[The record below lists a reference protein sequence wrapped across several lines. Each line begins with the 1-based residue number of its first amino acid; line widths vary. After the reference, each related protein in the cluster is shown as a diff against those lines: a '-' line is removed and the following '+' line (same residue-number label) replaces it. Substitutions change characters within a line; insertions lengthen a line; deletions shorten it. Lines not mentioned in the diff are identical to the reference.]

1 MVTGSRADEKLVIL
15 SPGAGSV
22 TDEVVAKLHAAF
34 PDHRFVEFPAEQDI
48 LTDLPGGSQPVVA
61 CGGDGT
67 IAAVAK
73 ALAGTKRPFG
83 VIAMGT
89 FNNFA
94 RSLNLPTDI
103 DEAIEV
109 VRTGRP
115 RPCTLGRVN
124 GEVFLEVA
132 ALGLFGDTIALGEAA
147 KDAHFG
153 DIRDRFRTLAAA
165 RRFRFRIEGDVQ
177 LRGEALSIIVTN
189 TPSTGALVPVGDT
202 SPEEPHLDL
211 LIDHGR
217 SRLAF
222 IGQLLGAFLRRKRP
236 GAFRSYLVKN
246 VRITSV
252 PQVAVHADVSE
263 VGETPATVEAMPGGL
278 HIILPA

>member
-1 MVTGSRADEKLVIL
+1 MVTRASAGEKLVIL

-22 TDEVVAKLHAAF
+22 TDEVVAKLRAAF
-34 PDHRFVEFPAEQDI
+34 PDHRFAEFPAEQDI
-48 LTDLPGGSQPVVA
+48 LGDLADGLEPVVA

-67 IAAVAK
+67 IAAVAR
-73 ALAGTKRPFG
+73 ALAGTRRPFG

-94 RSLNLPTDI
+94 RSLKLPTDI
-103 DEAIEV
+103 DQAIEV
-109 VRTGRP
+109 VKTGTP

-124 GEVFLEVA
+124 GEVFLEA
-132 ALGLFGDTIALGEAA
+132 AAIGFFGDTIALGEAA

-165 RRFRFRIEGDVQ
+165 QRFRYRVEGDVR

-202 SPEEPHLDL
+202 SPGETHLDL
-211 LIDHGR
+211 VIHHGR

-222 IGQLLGAFLRRKRP
+222 IGHLLGALLQRKRP
-236 GAFRSYLVKN
+236 GAFRSYPVKK
-246 VRITSV
+246 VRITSA
-252 PQVAVHADVSE
+252 PPVAIHADVSE
-263 VGETPATVEAMPGGL
+263 AGRTPADVEAMSGGL
-278 HIILPA
+278 HVILPA